1 MTLLNIFL
9 SNRFE
14 IGTVWFGIGSVWFGI
29 GSVWFGKGMV
39 RNRYSAV
46 RNGRGSK
53 SVRFGQVS

>member
-1 MTLLNIFL
+1 MEL
-9 SNRFE
+9 SRKVRFE

-29 GSVWFGKGMV
+29 GTV